1 MKNDKDLDVGYF
13 KLQAKNLFHDFKLD
27 FMQDD
32 STYVC
37 APRFYDVN
45 AVVTDFS
52 ISDYADFTLM
62 KAQHILAKIAGF
74 ASWDDLLKSPA
85 EKLAAGKDILD
96 TSPYKMKRERVWRIA
111 LSGYEKI
118 AEGKGGDYVLK
129 CPRLAELEEIA
140 QLEPNA
146 AFQSCG
152 DIETYTK
159 DTEHF
164 YVNVLPRQSQIRVL
178 VPGKQWPADY
188 AVTVRNIEPKKV
200 YNLDLSG
207 YEKIE
212 DGAAGDY
219 VLKCP
224 RLAELEEIARLTPDA
239 YFRSCG
245 GDCVNEYSADTEHF
259 YVNVL
264 PRQSQIR
271 VLVPGKQWPA
281 NYAVT
286 VRNLGKM

>member
-32 STYVC
+32 SAYVC

-45 AVVTDFS
+45 AVVTDFG

-74 ASWDDLLKSPA
+74 ASWDDLLKSSQ
-85 EKLAAGKDILD
+85 ERLAAGKDMLD
-96 TSPYKMKRERVWRIA
+96 TSPYKLKRERVWRIA

-140 QLEPNA
+140 QMEPNA

-152 DIETYTK
+152 DIEAYKK
-159 DTEHF
+159 DTAHF
-164 YVNVLPRQSQIRVL
+164 YVNVCPKWSQIRVL
-178 VPGKQWPADY
+178 VPGTKAEDFY
-188 AVTVRNIEPKKV
+188 AVAVRNIEPKKV

-212 DGAAGDY
+212 DGVSGDY
-219 VLKCP
+219 LLKCP
-224 RLAELEEIARLTPDA
+224 RLAELEEIARLNPDA
-239 YFRSCG
+239 YFQSCG
-245 GDCVNEYSADTEHF
+245 DRISEYSADTEHF

-264 PRQSQIR
+264 PKQSLIR

-281 NYAVT
+281 DYAVT